1 MAQQEKK
8 YEDVS
13 VMLIKL
19 FFILMIKT
27 IYLTI
32 LLLFIAQ
39 TKLPLDN
46 LNNAR
51 LEGNVLKLLDGYDSK
66 SE

>member
-13 VMLIKL
+13 VIKCN
-19 FFILMIKT
+19 FFLMVKT
-27 IYLTI
+27 IYLKTI

>member
-1 MAQQEKK
+1 
-8 YEDVS
+8 
-13 VMLIKL
+13 
-19 FFILMIKT
+19 MIKT